1 MNGSATDHLHDQ
13 PKKRLVTHLRA
24 YKLTTGSKVELRDNG
39 DLVIDGVVKVK
50 IQKKTMDLIK
60 ELRIKTSKLDEKYD
74 GYILI
79 GRTGIHRLL
88 TAPTRERDRDF
99 WSHKGWD
106 GEGRFVVLHLDDN
119 PHNFNIDNLVNA
131 PQALNLMLRKSTGFQ
146 EKSGKWRASFTINT
160 GKQTSTVTLPS
171 QAEALHAVDILKM
184 ELVPQWA
191 REFVFNSGLNRPAA
205 YTKYYGSIE
214 TLLARSSLYKKKSRQ
229 LMKQRKVSSSRVL
242 TTLPFK
248 NAPEGLK
255 LAVALSNYPFDSTRD
270 VLVYYKGAKGKE
282 IYLLVER
289 NFYEDVI
296 RNLDGT
302 GKGLNMDGKGYL
314 YIGNHAISRMVLGL
328 EKGSFSKNALQG
340 CHKVPGLFGKLDNR
354 KRFLKIGT
362 QYDNNKDQHIK
373 FYI

>member
-1 MNGSATDHLHDQ
+1 MIGSATDLHDQ

-24 YKLTTGSKVELRDNG
+24 YKLTNGSKVELLDNG

-60 ELRIKTSKLDEKYD
+60 ELKIKTSKLDEKYD

-88 TAPTRERDRDF
+88 TAPTRERDRAY
-99 WSHKGWD
+99 WLQKGWN

-131 PQALNLMLRKSTGFQ
+131 PQALNLMLKKSTGFQ
-146 EKSGKWRASFTINT
+146 EKSGKWRASFTVKT

-184 ELVPQWA
+184 ELVPPWA
-191 REFVFNSGLNRPAA
+191 REFVFKYGLNRPAP
-205 YTKYYGSIE
+205 YLKYYGSVE
-214 TLLARSSLYKKKSRQ
+214 TLLARSSLYKKQSRQ
-229 LMKQRKVSSSRVL
+229 MNKKRKISSNRVL

-255 LAVALSNYPFDSTRD
+255 LAVALSNYPFDSAKD
-270 VLVYYKGAKGKE
+270 LLVYYKGAKGKE

-289 NFYEDVI
+289 DFYQNVI
-296 RNLDGT
+296 SKLEGV

-328 EKGSFSKNALQG
+328 EKGSFAKDALLG

-354 KRFLKIGT
+354 KRVLKIGT

>member
-1 MNGSATDHLHDQ
+1 MEPLQAKQQDQ
-13 PKKRLVTHLRA
+13 TKKRLVTHLRA
-24 YKLTTGSKVELRDNG
+24 YKLTTGSKVELRRNG
-39 DLVIDGVVKVK
+39 DLAIDGVVKVK
-50 IQKKTMDLIK
+50 IRKRTMDLLQ
-60 ELRIKTSKLDEKYD
+60 ELKINTSKLDEKYD

-88 TAPTRERDRDF
+88 TASTREQDRAY
-99 WSHKGWD
+99 WLQKGWN

-131 PQALNLMLRKSTGFQ
+131 PQVLNLMLKKSTGFQ
-146 EKSGKWRASFTINT
+146 EKSGKWRASFTVGAGRQMNT
-160 GKQTSTVTLPS
+160 TSVST

-184 ELVPQWA
+184 ELVPLWA
-191 REFVFNSGLNRPAA
+191 REFVFKYGLNRPSQSAE
-205 YTKYYGSIE
+205 YYRSIE
-214 TLLARSSLYKKKSRQ
+214 TLLARSSLYKKQNRQ

-255 LAVALSNYPFDSTRD
+255 LAVALSNYPFDSAKD
-270 VLVYYKGAKGKE
+270 ILVYYKGAKGKE

-289 NFYEDVI
+289 DFYQNVI
-296 RNLDGT
+296 SKLDGT

-328 EKGSFSKNALQG
+328 EKGSFAKNALQG

-354 KRFLKIGT
+354 KRVLKIGT
-362 QYDNNKDQHIK
+362 QYENNKDQHIK
-373 FYI
+373 FYF